1 MRVLLRLENKMEL
14 EMPYQYNHMVESSIY
29 NSISQALA
37 DYLHTYGFI
46 SGSRSFKLFTFSRLL
61 GNYRHISSGLIFT
74 GDISLLIS
82 SPIKR
87 FILELANGVL
97 RRGTFFLG
105 TRKLVLERIY
115 FPNRPKLNVMHRGF
129 TLSPITVYST
139 MYAPDGSKKTYYYS
153 PYEKEFSRL
162 ISDNARR
169 KLSILSKRKII
180 HDLQFK
186 PIRMKET
193 VVIYKGTV
201 IKGWHGYFQLE
212 GPKSLIDVTYDA
224 GLGSKNS
231 EGFGMYE
238 IVNYNAND

>member
-1 MRVLLRLENKMEL
+1 
-14 EMPYQYNHMVESSIY
+14 MPYQYNHMVESSIY
-29 NSISQALA
+29 SSISPALA

-46 SGSRSFKLFTFSRLL
+46 SGNRSFKLFTFSRLL
-61 GNYRHISSGLIFT
+61 GNYRRTSSGLIFN
-74 GDISLLIS
+74 GDISLLVS
-82 SPIKR
+82 SPIRR

-97 RRGTFFLG
+97 KRGTFILG
-105 TRKLVLERIY
+105 TRKLALKSIY
-115 FPNRPKLNVMHRGF
+115 FPSRPELGVKHRGY

-139 MYAPDGSKKTYYYS
+139 MYGPDGSKKTYYFS

-162 ISDNARR
+162 MSLNAKK
-169 KLSILSKRKII
+169 KLSIFSKRKII
-180 HDLQFK
+180 HDIQFK

-193 VVIYKGTV
+193 VIIYKGTV

-238 IVNYNAND
+238 IANRT